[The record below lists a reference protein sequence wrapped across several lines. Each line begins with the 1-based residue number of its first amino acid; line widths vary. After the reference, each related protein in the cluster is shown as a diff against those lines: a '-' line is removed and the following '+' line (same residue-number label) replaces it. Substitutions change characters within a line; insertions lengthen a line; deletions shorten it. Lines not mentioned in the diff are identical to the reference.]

1 LGDFAPHFFGR
12 NDQHEANKHSL
23 NERNS
28 SMSRIGKLP
37 IEVPTGV
44 TITIDE
50 NEISVKGAKGELT
63 VPHLSDVTVELDGT
77 TLKVVRKNDERVARA
92 QHGLQRALLN
102 NAVIGVT
109 KGFEKKLEV
118 NGVGFRVQTNNPQE
132 LEMQLGFSH
141 PVIYKAKE
149 GITLSNDKMVIT
161 VAGIDK
167 QAVGQAAAEI
177 RALKKPEPYKGKGIK
192 YVDEVI
198 LRKAG
203 KAGK

>member
-1 LGDFAPHFFGR
+1 
-12 NDQHEANKHSL
+12 
-23 NERNS
+23 
-28 SMSRIGKLP
+28 MSRIGKLP
-37 IEVPTGV
+37 IEVPAGV
-44 TITIDE
+44 TITIDA
-50 NEISVKGAKGELT
+50 NEISVKGPKGELT
-63 VPHLSDVTVELDGT
+63 VPLLSDVEVAQDGIQV
-77 TLKVVRKNDERVARA
+77 KVSRKNDERVARA
-92 QHGLQRALLN
+92 QHGLQRTLLN
-102 NAVIGVT
+102 NAVVGVT

-118 NGVGFRVQTNNPQE
+118 SGVGFRVQTNNPSE

-141 PVIYKAKE
+141 PVIYKSKD
-149 GITLSNDKMVIT
+149 GITLTNDKMTIV
-161 VAGIDK
+161 VSGIDK